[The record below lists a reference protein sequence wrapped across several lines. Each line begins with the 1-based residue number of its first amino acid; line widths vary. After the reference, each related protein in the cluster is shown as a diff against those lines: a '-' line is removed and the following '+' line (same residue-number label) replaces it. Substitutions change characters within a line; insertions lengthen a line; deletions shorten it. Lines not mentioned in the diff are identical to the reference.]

1 VNYLI
6 VSIIRNLIVISNV
19 RPDRLLPQE
28 AIERANEYK
37 YVLKINLTTC
47 LFIKSHLPVANKLL
61 ILPNAITR
69 KLFSS
74 IRPDHEAFQQ
84 LQTKINKFTSY
95 QKLSST
101 ETGEMTE
108 NKKTPYDILSE
119 NSINEEDVSM
129 VCFCM
134 VYYSFC
140 FTKFAKGI

>member
-37 YVLKINLTTC
+37 
-47 LFIKSHLPVANKLL
+47 
-61 ILPNAITR
+61 

-129 VCFCM
+129 LSKALNEVDGAMQGFQVQFVSELVVPLTCVSSM
-134 VYYSFC
+134 PVH
-140 FTKFAKGI
+140 